1 MSNDIPFSRSEINTG
16 LKSFFTWIVFMGG
29 YWQTTLAPSPIFIG
43 FVLALGA
50 PESAPSSFISFL
62 YLTGFVQLVSHL
74 VTNRIADKKRLVII
88 SGLLEPLTLLL
99 IIVLALLTAPRT
111 LLVLIPA
118 VIMLSA
124 AFGHLVNP
132 LLNSWYG
139 AIIPDSIRATYV
151 GRRIM
156 FSQLAGIVFLT
167 IAGKV
172 VDLFDGLT
180 GFYVVFIV
188 GILLASAAYLSL
200 SPVRYPQQV
209 SKKPLS
215 FTDILAIPR
224 NDPRFIVFALFYGV
238 WSIGYFN
245 ALPNL
250 NVLLLRYLDLSYSR
264 VALYQNTQFLFMIV
278 GYAFW
283 PRYIQKFGAKPVMTV
298 CLIPLIIIPGLWVML
313 ESFNHIMLVPMLMV
327 YGIGIAG
334 IIGGASTHLYVL
346 IPKDERSPAY
356 LVCWSLIVFLSM
368 SLGPRLGAFLMEL
381 THDVSIP
388 FGSFT
393 LMNIK
398 IALASVVLIYSAAMI
413 LLRRVPQRTEVSPL
427 VLVDQIFRRNP
438 LSLSY
443 NMLIVEQSSEA
454 GNRAQ
459 ALERLGR
466 AGGPIALDV
475 LEKSLGDMSPV
486 VRRQAASS
494 MGETGLDE
502 AVAALTE
509 IVADPESDV
518 RPEAAAGLGTL
529 AAPESLDA
537 ILEALNDPDQSVR
550 ESAVRALERLDG
562 PGVAEHMDN
571 LLLSE
576 QNPVVFSTLASTLS
590 RRKHIEA
597 VEHILAR
604 REQFKSPR
612 IRRQVLMAVAG
623 MFDAGEDFYRITSH
637 GSSLVVNS
645 IDEYLEKQLKRMK
658 RLPPEYIDGF
668 TFNIEGM
675 IDAFIEQNTPAY
687 LTHAEK
693 VARQALDVPGI
704 GQRALIAAQALGI
717 YVTSKKSV
725 GNTQLSGKAFCAVCV
740 DVIVSEL
747 SEKV

>member
-1 MSNDIPFSRSEINTG
+1 MTVNNDISFSRSEINTG
-16 LKSFFTWIVFMGG
+16 LKRFFAWIVLMGG

-74 VTNRIADKKRLVII
+74 VTNQIADKKRLVII
-88 SGLLEPLTLLL
+88 SGLFEPLTLLL
-99 IIVLALLTAPRT
+99 IIVLAILMTPRT
-111 LLVLIPA
+111 VLILIPA
-118 VIMLSA
+118 VIMVSA
-124 AFGHLVNP
+124 AFGHMVNP

-156 FSQLAGIVFLT
+156 YSQLAGIVFLT
-167 IAGKV
+167 AAGKV
-172 VDLFDGLT
+172 VDMFDGLT
-180 GFYVVFIV
+180 GFYVVFII
-188 GILLASAAYLSL
+188 GILLASSAYLSL
-200 SPVRYPQQV
+200 SPVRFPQQMT
-209 SKKPLS
+209 KKPLS
-215 FTDILAIPR
+215 FADILAIPR
-224 NDPRFIVFALFYGV
+224 NDPRFIVFSLFYGV
-238 WSIGYFN
+238 WSIGYYN

-298 CLIPLIIIPGLWVML
+298 CMIPLIIIPGLWVML

-327 YGIGIAG
+327 YGIGVAG
-334 IIGGASTHLYVL
+334 IIAGGSTHLYVL

-368 SLGPRLGAFLMEL
+368 SLGPRIGAIIMEH
-381 THDVSIP
+381 TRAVSIS
-388 FGSFT
+388 FGPFT

-398 IALASVVLIYSAAMI
+398 LALASVVLIYSAAMI

-443 NMLIVEQSSEA
+443 NMLVVEQSSKA
-454 GNRAQ
+454 GTRAQ

-494 MGETGLDE
+494 IGETGLDD

-518 RPEAAAGLGTL
+518 RPEAAAGLGSL

-537 ILEALNDPDQSVR
+537 VLVALDDPDQSVR

-562 PGVAEHMDN
+562 PGVAEHMDE
-571 LLLSE
+571 LLMTE
-576 QNPVVFSTLASTLS
+576 QNPVVFSALAATLS
-590 RRKHIEA
+590 RRKHLQA
-597 VEHILAR
+597 VEHILDR
-604 REQFKSPR
+604 REQFKSHR

-623 MFDAGEDFYRITSH
+623 MFDAGDEFYRITSH
-637 GSSLVVNS
+637 GSSLVVDS
-645 IDEYLEKQLKRMK
+645 IDEFLEKQLKRMK
-658 RLPPEYIDGF
+658 HMSPEYAEDI
-668 TFNIEGM
+668 TYNLEGM

-687 LTHAEK
+687 LSHAGK
-693 VARQALDVPGI
+693 VAQQALSVPVMSERCETAA
-704 GQRALIAAQALGI
+704 RALEI
-717 YVTSKKSV
+717 YVTSKKNV

-740 DVIVSEL
+740 DVIISEL
-747 SEKV
+747 S